1 MLKKLREEKTDIKR
15 PAKELFDGS
24 GSYGNGGAM
33 RIAPMSLFFYNNYDK
48 LLHYVR
54 EVTQIT
60 HSNKLGING
69 AILQVTA
76 NRFFLIEKYLCI

>member
-1 MLKKLREEKTDIKR
+1 MKD
-15 PAKELFDGS
+15 PAKTIFDGR

-33 RIAPMSLFFYNNYDK
+33 RIAPVSLFSYNNYDN

-60 HSNKLGING
+60 HANELGING

-76 NRFFLIEKYLCI
+76 D